1 MKPQRRVVVIANR
14 LPVRLDDDGDWQ
26 ISPGGLVSALTPIL
40 QDRDG
45 AWVGWA
51 GVADKPLER
60 FSHSGIEQVPVPLS
74 QADVDDF
81 YFGFCN
87 GTLWPLYHDAVRPPE
102 FHRRWWR
109 PYQAVNR
116 RFADVTLGALG
127 RGDIAW
133 VQDYQLQLVPGMLRD
148 ANPDLTIGFYLHIP
162 FPPVELFARMPWRR
176 EILQG
181 LLGADV
187 LAFQTRQS
195 ASNFARAAR
204 KYAGATGGGWRE
216 LRYDGRRVRLEN
228 APIGIDVGSFEKL
241 AHTDRTQARAQA
253 LRERLGNPRKII
265 LGVDRLDYTKGIDIR
280 LKAFQTVL
288 EHRDYAPGEVQ
299 FMQVAVPSRESVP
312 LYQEMRD
319 EIERLV
325 GQVNGEYSRAGIQVV
340 SYLYRTLPLEDLVE
354 AYLAADVMMVTPLR
368 DGMNLVAK
376 EYVATRVDDSGALML
391 SEFAGAAEQ
400 MRDALIVNPHDID
413 SMAAT
418 LARAL
423 ELEPSEQRRRMRSLR
438 RTVLKGDVF
447 AWADQCLEALGA

>member
-1 MKPQRRVVVIANR
+1 MNPHRRVVVVANR
-14 LPVRLDDDGDWQ
+14 LPVRLDDDGEWT

-40 QDRDG
+40 QARDG

-51 GVADKPLER
+51 GVPDAPLDR
-60 FSHSGIEQVPVPLS
+60 FTHAGIEQVPVPLS
-74 QADVDDF
+74 EADVEDF

-102 FHRRWWR
+102 FHRHWWR
-109 PYQAVNR
+109 PYVEVNR
-116 RFADVTLGALG
+116 RFAEITLQALVP
-127 RGDIAW
+127 GDIAW
-133 VQDYQLQLVPGMLRD
+133 VQDYQLQLVPAMLRERS
-148 ANPDLTIGFYLHIP
+148 PDVTIGFYLHIP
-162 FPPVELFARMPWRR
+162 FPPVEVFARMPWRR

-204 KYAGATGGGWRE
+204 KYAGASGGGWRE
-216 LRYDGRRVRLEN
+216 LRYENRRVRLEN
-228 APIGIDVGSFEKL
+228 APIGIDVDSFTKL
-241 AHTDRTQARAQA
+241 AYTDSTRSGALA
-253 LRERLGNPRKII
+253 LRQRLGNPRKIV

-280 LKAFQTVL
+280 LRAFQSVL
-288 EHRDYAPGEVQ
+288 EHGGYEPGEVQ
-299 FMQVAVPSRESVP
+299 FIQVAVPSRESVP
-312 LYQEMRD
+312 LYQEIRD

-325 GQVNGEYSRAGIQVV
+325 GQINGEYARAGTQAV

-354 AYLAADVMMVTPLR
+354 AYLSADVMMVTPLR

-376 EYVATRVDDSGALML
+376 EYVATRVDDTGVLML

-400 MRDALIVNPHDID
+400 LRDAVIVNPHDLD
-413 SMAAT
+413 SMTAT

-423 ELEPSEQRRRMRSLR
+423 EMEPAEQRRRMRSLR
-438 RTVLKGDVF
+438 RTVRKDDVF
-447 AWADQCLEALGA
+447 AWADLCLEALGA